1 VLKIKQESIMVS
13 QELNYVFNDAIAF
26 VRKHRYEYITVDH
39 LFYALLSNEHIV
51 ELFMNCG
58 VSMAFLQRS
67 MEKYFV
73 ANPQIVPNTEAYE
86 PVETVALTR
95 VIESMMLHVKSAG
108 KSEANVFDLLIAMM
122 DEQNAFCVSLL
133 MQQGVDKFLII
144 EEVTALSAPQNKE
157 ETQGEAKESA
167 LAKYTLDLIDLAKK
181 NQIDP
186 LIGRSDEVARVM
198 QVLCR
203 RKKNNPLLVGEP
215 GVGKTAIV
223 EGLAKKISENAVPEI
238 LKQTPVYALDM
249 GSLISGTKYRGDFE
263 KRLKEILSELENQP
277 GAILFIDEIHTIVGA
292 GATGGGS
299 MDLSNLL
306 KPALAS
312 GKIRCIGATTY
323 GEYRNFFDKDKAL
336 SRRFAKIDVLEPS
349 IEDSFL
355 ILKGLKGQYEKH
367 HGVKYPTEV
376 IKASVELAKKYV
388 HDKFLPDSAIDLID
402 EVGASF
408 HLGKKRKKVV
418 ELSDIEAVLAK
429 VANIP
434 NLHVNQ
440 DEGAVMQ
447 HLEAH
452 LKAKIFG
459 QDAAIEALAKAIKRS
474 RAGLGNPTSPI
485 GAFLFAGPT
494 GVGKTEVAK
503 QLAYELGVHF
513 ERYDMS
519 EYMEKHTVSR
529 LIGAP
534 PGYVGYDEGGQLSE
548 AIKKHP
554 YSVLLLDEIEKA
566 HPDMLNILLQIFDS
580 ATLTDNNGTKID
592 FRNVIII
599 MTSNLGTKEAPTMG
613 FTKNESSRTDAAI
626 KEFFSPEFR
635 NRLDEV
641 IHFAPL
647 GESVMIKVVE
657 KMLNELSD
665 QLKDKKVAI
674 KATPAAKKYL
684 AEIGYSKEMG
694 ARVMR
699 RVIQEQIK
707 TPLSEE
713 VLFGRLKNGGE
724 CLIDYKAKK
733 LVFRYDGVS

>member
-1 VLKIKQESIMVS
+1 MVS

-39 LFYALLSNEHIV
+39 LFFALLNNEHV
-51 ELFMNCG
+51 TELLINCG
-58 VSMAFLQRS
+58 LSITFLQRS

-73 ANPQIVPNTEAYE
+73 ANPQVVPSDENYE
-86 PVETVALTR
+86 PLETVALSR
-95 VIESMMLHVKSAG
+95 VVESMMLHVKSAG
-108 KSEANVFDLLIAMM
+108 KSEASVFDLLIAMM
-122 DEQNAFCVSLL
+122 DESNAFCVSLL
-133 MQQGVDKFLII
+133 LQQGVDKLLIV
-144 EEVTALSAPQNKE
+144 EEVTAMSAPQHKE
-157 ETQGEAKESA
+157 QSLNEQQENA
-167 LAKYTLDLIDLAKK
+167 LAKYTLDLIALAKQK
-181 NQIDP
+181 QIDT
-186 LIGRSDEVARVM
+186 LIGRADEVKRVM

-223 EGLAKKISENAVPEI
+223 EGLAAKISEGAVPEI
-238 LKQTPVYALDM
+238 LKETPVYALDM
-249 GSLISGTKYRGDFE
+249 GSLLSGTKYRGDFE
-263 KRLKEILSELENQP
+263 KRLKEILTELEAKK

-292 GATGGGS
+292 GATSGGS

-323 GEYRNFFDKDKAL
+323 GEFRNFFDKDKAL

-355 ILKGLKGQYEKH
+355 ILKGLKGSYEKH

-376 IKASVELAKKYV
+376 IRASVELAKKYIS
-388 HDKFLPDSAIDLID
+388 DKFLPDSAIDLID

-408 HLGKKRKKVV
+408 HLDKKRKKVV
-418 ELSDIEAVLAK
+418 ELSDIEAVLSRI
-429 VANIP
+429 ANIP
-434 NLHVNQ
+434 SRSVTK
-440 DEGAVMQ
+440 DEGEVMQ

-452 LKAKIFG
+452 LKSKIFG
-459 QDAAIEALAKAIKRS
+459 QDAAIEALVKAIKRS

-485 GAFLFAGPT
+485 GSFLFAGPT

-613 FTKNESSRTDAAI
+613 FTKNETSRTDHAI

-647 GESVMIKVVE
+647 SESVMINVVE
-657 KMLNELSD
+657 KLLNELTE
-665 QLKDKKVAI
+665 QLKDKKVEI
-674 KATPAAKKYL
+674 VATLAAKKQL
-684 AEIGYSKEMG
+684 ASEGYSKEMG

-699 RVIQEQIK
+699 RVIQEKIK
-707 TPLSEE
+707 TPLAEE
-713 VLFGRLKNGGE
+713 VLFGKLKNGGV
-724 CLIDYKAKK
+724 CKIDYKSKK
-733 LVFRYDGVS
+733 LVFEYSGGN

>member
-1 VLKIKQESIMVS
+1 MVS

-39 LFYALLSNEHIV
+39 LFFALLNNEHV
-51 ELFMNCG
+51 TELLINCG
-58 VSMAFLQRS
+58 LSITFLQRS

-73 ANPQIVPNTEAYE
+73 ENPQVVPSDENYE
-86 PVETVALTR
+86 PLETVALSR
-95 VIESMMLHVKSAG
+95 VVESMMLHVKSSG
-108 KSEANVFDLLIAMM
+108 KSEASVFDLLIAMM
-122 DEQNAFCVSLL
+122 DESNAFCVSLL
-133 MQQGVDKFLII
+133 LQQGVDKLLIV
-144 EEVTALSAPQNKE
+144 EEVTAMSAPQHKE
-157 ETQGEAKESA
+157 QSLNEQQENA
-167 LAKYTLDLIDLAKK
+167 LAKYTLDLIALAKQK
-181 NQIDP
+181 QIDP
-186 LIGRSDEVARVM
+186 LIGRADEVKRVM

-223 EGLAKKISENAVPEI
+223 EGLAAKISEGAVPEI
-238 LKQTPVYALDM
+238 LKETPVYALDM
-249 GSLISGTKYRGDFE
+249 GSLLSGTKYRGDFE
-263 KRLKEILSELENQP
+263 KRLKEILTELEAKK

-292 GATGGGS
+292 GATSGGS

-323 GEYRNFFDKDKAL
+323 GEFRNFFDKDKAL

-355 ILKGLKGQYEKH
+355 ILKGLKGSYEKH

-376 IKASVELAKKYV
+376 IRASVELAKKYIS
-388 HDKFLPDSAIDLID
+388 DKFLPDSAIDLID

-408 HLGKKRKKVV
+408 HLDKKRKKVV
-418 ELSDIEAVLAK
+418 ELSDIEAVLSRI
-429 VANIP
+429 ANIP
-434 NLHVNQ
+434 SRSVTK
-440 DEGAVMQ
+440 DEGEVMQ
-447 HLEAH
+447 HLETH
-452 LKAKIFG
+452 LKSKIFG
-459 QDAAIEALAKAIKRS
+459 QDAAIGALVKAIKRS

-485 GAFLFAGPT
+485 GSFLFAGPT

-613 FTKNESSRTDAAI
+613 FTKNETSRTDHAI

-647 GESVMIKVVE
+647 SESVMINVVE
-657 KMLNELSD
+657 KLLNELTE
-665 QLKDKKVAI
+665 QLKDKKVEI
-674 KATPAAKKYL
+674 VATLAAKKQL
-684 AEIGYSKEMG
+684 ASEGYSKEMG

-699 RVIQEQIK
+699 RVIQEKIK
-707 TPLSEE
+707 TPLAEE
-713 VLFGRLKNGGE
+713 VLFGKLKNGGV
-724 CLIDYKAKK
+724 CKIDYKSKK
-733 LVFRYDGVS
+733 LVFEYSGGN

>member
-1 VLKIKQESIMVS
+1 MVN
-13 QELNYVFNDAIAF
+13 QELNFVFNDAITF

-39 LFYALLSNEHIV
+39 LFFALLSNEHV
-51 ELFMNCG
+51 AELLINCG
-58 VSMAFLQRS
+58 LSITFLQRS

-73 ANPQIVPNTEAYE
+73 ANPQVVPTEESYE
-86 PVETVALTR
+86 PLETVALSR
-95 VIESMMLHVKSAG
+95 VIETMMLHVKSAG
-108 KSEANVFDLLIAMM
+108 KSEASVYDLLIALM
-122 DEQNAFCVSLL
+122 DESNAFCVSLL
-133 MQQGVDKFLII
+133 LQQGVDKLLIV
-144 EEVTALSAPQNKE
+144 EEVTTLSAPQNKE
-157 ETQGEAKESA
+157 QDMMDAKESA
-167 LAKYTLDLIDLAKK
+167 LAKYTLDLIALAKQK
-181 NQIDP
+181 QIDP
-186 LIGRSDEVARVM
+186 LIGRADEVKRVM

-223 EGLAKKISENAVPEI
+223 EGLAEKISEGAVPEI
-238 LKQTPVYALDM
+238 LKDTPVYALDM
-249 GSLISGTKYRGDFE
+249 GALLSGTKYRGDFE
-263 KRLKEILSELENQP
+263 KRLKEILTELEAKK

-292 GATGGGS
+292 GATSGGS

-323 GEYRNFFDKDKAL
+323 GEFRNFFDKDKAL

-355 ILKGLKGQYEKH
+355 ILKGLKGSYEKH

-376 IKASVELAKKYV
+376 IRASVELAKKYIS
-388 HDKFLPDSAIDLID
+388 DKFLPDSAIDLID

-408 HLGKKRKKVV
+408 HLAKKRKKVV
-418 ELSDIEAVLAK
+418 EVSDIEAVLARI
-429 VANIP
+429 ANIP
-434 NLHVNQ
+434 MLSVNK
-440 DEGAVMQ
+440 DESAVMQ
-447 HLEAH
+447 HLEEH

-459 QDAAIEALAKAIKRS
+459 QDAAILALTKAIKRS
-474 RAGLGNPTSPI
+474 RAGLGHPTSPI
-485 GAFLFAGPT
+485 GSFLFTGPT

-513 ERYDMS
+513 ERYDMG

-554 YSVLLLDEIEKA
+554 YTVLLLDEIEKA

-613 FTKNESSRTDAAI
+613 FTKSENSRTDHAI
-626 KEFFSPEFR
+626 KDFFSPEFR

-647 GESVMIKVVE
+647 SETVMINVVE
-657 KMLNELSD
+657 KLLGELTE
-665 QLKDKKVAI
+665 QLKDKNVEIVASL
-674 KATPAAKKYL
+674 AAKKYL
-684 AEIGYSKEMG
+684 ASEGYSKEMG

-713 VLFGRLKNGGE
+713 VLFGKLKNGGV
-724 CLIDYKAKK
+724 CKIDYKSKK
-733 LVFRYDGVS
+733 LVFSYSGAN

>member
-1 VLKIKQESIMVS
+1 MVN
-13 QELNYVFNDAIAF
+13 QELNFVFNDAITF

-39 LFYALLSNEHIV
+39 LFFALLNNEHVAGI
-51 ELFMNCG
+51 LMNCG
-58 VSMAFLQRS
+58 LSVTFLQRS

-73 ANPQIVPNTEAYE
+73 ANPNIVPADENYE
-86 PVETVALTR
+86 PLETVALTR

-108 KSEANVFDLLIAMM
+108 KAEASVYDLLIALM
-122 DEQNAFCVSLL
+122 DESNAFCVSLL
-133 MQQGVDKFLII
+133 MQQGIDKLAII
-144 EEVTALSAPQNKE
+144 EEVTAHVQPHEKE
-157 ETQGEAKESA
+157 DNDAQTKESA
-167 LAKYTLDLIDLAKK
+167 LKKYTLDLIALAHQK
-181 NQIDP
+181 QIDP
-186 LIGRSDEVARVM
+186 LIGRAEEVKRVM

-223 EGLAKKISENAVPEI
+223 EGLAQKISEDAVPEI
-238 LKQTPVYALDM
+238 LKKTPVYALDM
-249 GSLISGTKYRGDFE
+249 GALLSGTKYRGDFE
-263 KRLKEILSELENQP
+263 KRLKEILNELEAQE

-292 GATGGGS
+292 GATSGGS

-323 GEYRNFFDKDKAL
+323 GEFRNFFDKDKAL

-349 IEDSFL
+349 VEDAFL
-355 ILKGLKGQYEKH
+355 ILKGLKGSYEKH
-367 HGVKYPTEV
+367 HGVKYSTEV
-376 IKASVELAKKYV
+376 IKSSVELAKKYIS
-388 HDKFLPDSAIDLID
+388 DKFLPDSAIDLID

-408 HLGKKRKKVV
+408 HLEKKRKKVV
-418 ELSDIEAVLAK
+418 ELSDIEAVLSK
-429 VANIP
+429 IANIP
-434 NLHVNQ
+434 SRSVSR
-440 DEGAVMQ
+440 DEGEVMQ
-447 HLEAH
+447 HLEER
-452 LKAKIFG
+452 LKSKIFG
-459 QDAAIEALAKAIKRS
+459 QDAAIVALTKAIKRS
-474 RAGLGNPTSPI
+474 RAGLSNPTSPI

-554 YSVLLLDEIEKA
+554 YTVLLLDEIEKA

-613 FTKNESSRTDAAI
+613 FTKSETSKTDRAI
-626 KEFFSPEFR
+626 KDFFSPEFR
-635 NRLDEV
+635 NRLDEI

-647 GESVMIKVVE
+647 SEEVMIHVVE
-657 KMLNELSD
+657 KMIRELEE
-665 QLKDKKVAI
+665 QLKEKEIRIVA
-674 KATPAAKKYL
+674 TLNAKKYL
-684 AEIGYSKEMG
+684 ATQGYSKEMG

-699 RVIQEQIK
+699 RVIAEQIK

-713 VLFGRLKNGGE
+713 VLFGALKSGGV
-724 CLIDYKAKK
+724 CTIDFKSKK
-733 LVFRYDGVS
+733 LHFSYSGKK

>member
-1 VLKIKQESIMVS
+1 MVS

-39 LFYALLSNEHIV
+39 LFFALLNNEHV
-51 ELFMNCG
+51 TELLINCG
-58 VSMAFLQRS
+58 LSITFLQRS

-73 ANPQIVPNTEAYE
+73 ANPQVVPSDENYE
-86 PVETVALTR
+86 PLETVALSR
-95 VIESMMLHVKSAG
+95 VVESMMLHVKSAG
-108 KSEANVFDLLIAMM
+108 KSEASVFDLLIAMM
-122 DEQNAFCVSLL
+122 DESNAFCVSLL
-133 MQQGVDKFLII
+133 FQQGVDKLLIV
-144 EEVTALSAPQNKE
+144 EEVTAMSAPQHKE
-157 ETQGEAKESA
+157 QSLNEQQENA
-167 LAKYTLDLIDLAKK
+167 LAKYTLDLIALAKQK
-181 NQIDP
+181 QIDP
-186 LIGRSDEVARVM
+186 LIGRADEVKRVM

-223 EGLAKKISENAVPEI
+223 EGLAAKISEGAVPEI
-238 LKQTPVYALDM
+238 LKETPVYALDM
-249 GSLISGTKYRGDFE
+249 GSLLSGTKYRGDFE
-263 KRLKEILSELENQP
+263 KRLKEILTELEAKK

-292 GATGGGS
+292 GATSGGS

-323 GEYRNFFDKDKAL
+323 GEFRNFFDKDKAL

-355 ILKGLKGQYEKH
+355 ILKGLKGSYEKH

-376 IKASVELAKKYV
+376 IRASVELAKKYIS
-388 HDKFLPDSAIDLID
+388 DKFLPDSAIDLID

-408 HLGKKRKKVV
+408 HLDKKRKKVV
-418 ELSDIEAVLAK
+418 ELSDIEAVLSRI
-429 VANIP
+429 ANIP
-434 NLHVNQ
+434 SRSVTK
-440 DEGAVMQ
+440 DEGEVMQ
-447 HLEAH
+447 HLETH
-452 LKAKIFG
+452 LKSKIFG
-459 QDAAIEALAKAIKRS
+459 QDAAIGALVKAIKRS

-485 GAFLFAGPT
+485 GSFLFAGPT

-613 FTKNESSRTDAAI
+613 FTKNETSRTDHAI

-647 GESVMIKVVE
+647 SESVMINVVE
-657 KMLNELSD
+657 KLLNELTE
-665 QLKDKKVAI
+665 QLKDKKVEI
-674 KATPAAKKYL
+674 VATLAAKKQL
-684 AEIGYSKEMG
+684 ASEGYSKEMG

-699 RVIQEQIK
+699 RVIQEKIK
-707 TPLSEE
+707 TPLAEE
-713 VLFGRLKNGGE
+713 VLFGKLKNGGV
-724 CLIDYKAKK
+724 CKIDYKSKK
-733 LVFRYDGVS
+733 LVFEYSGGN

>member
-1 VLKIKQESIMVS
+1 MVS
-13 QELNYVFNDAIAF
+13 QELNFVFNDAIAF

-39 LFYALLSNEHIV
+39 LFFALLGNEHVV
-51 ELFMNCG
+51 EILMNCG
-58 VSMAFLQRS
+58 LSITSLQRS

-73 ANPQIVPNTEAYE
+73 ANPNVVPVDETYE
-86 PVETVALTR
+86 PLETVALTR

-108 KSEANVFDLLIAMM
+108 KAEASVYDLLIAMM
-122 DEQNAFCVSLL
+122 DESNAFCVSLL
-133 MQQGVDKFLII
+133 MQQGVDKLTII
-144 EEVTALSAPQNKE
+144 EEVTAHVQPHEKE
-157 ETQGEAKESA
+157 ESDADAKESA
-167 LAKYTLDLIDLAKK
+167 LKKYTLDLIALAKQK
-181 NQIDP
+181 QIDP
-186 LIGRSDEVARVM
+186 LIGRAEEVRRVM

-223 EGLAKKISENAVPEI
+223 EGLAQKISEDAVPDI
-238 LKQTPVYALDM
+238 LKNVPVYALDM
-249 GSLISGTKYRGDFE
+249 GALLSGTKYRGDFE
-263 KRLKEILSELENQP
+263 KRLKEILSELEAQE

-292 GATGGGS
+292 GATSGGS

-323 GEYRNFFDKDKAL
+323 GEFRNFFDKDKAL

-349 IEDSFL
+349 LEDAFL
-355 ILKGLKGQYEKH
+355 ILKGLKGSYEKH
-367 HGVKYPTEV
+367 HGVKYSNEV
-376 IKASVELAKKYV
+376 IRSSVELAKKYIS
-388 HDKFLPDSAIDLID
+388 DKFLPDSAIDLID

-408 HLGKKRKKVV
+408 HLAKKRKKVV
-418 ELSDIEAVLAK
+418 ELSDIEAVLSK
-429 VANIP
+429 IANIP
-434 NLHVNQ
+434 SRSVTQ
-440 DEGAVMQ
+440 DEGEVMM
-447 HLEAH
+447 HLEVR
-452 LKAKIFG
+452 LKEKIFG
-459 QDAAIEALAKAIKRS
+459 QDAAIEALSKAIKRS

-554 YSVLLLDEIEKA
+554 YTVLLLDEIEKA

-592 FRNVIII
+592 FRNVIVI

-613 FTKNESSRTDAAI
+613 FTKNESSRTDRAI
-626 KEFFSPEFR
+626 KDFFSPEFR
-635 NRLDEV
+635 NRLDDI
-641 IHFAPL
+641 IHFASL
-647 GESVMIKVVE
+647 SEEVMIHVVE
-657 KMLNELSD
+657 KLLRELEE
-665 QLKDKKVAI
+665 QLHDKHIRIVA
-674 KATPAAKKYL
+674 TLAAKKHL

-699 RVIQEQIK
+699 RVVGEQIK

-713 VLFGRLKNGGE
+713 ILFGKLKRGGV
-724 CLIDYKAKK
+724 CTIDFKAKK
-733 LVFRYDGVS
+733 LHFTYRGND

>member
-1 VLKIKQESIMVS
+1 MVS
-13 QELNYVFNDAIAF
+13 QELNFVFNDAIAF

-39 LFYALLSNEHIV
+39 LFFAMLSNEHIV
-51 ELFMNCG
+51 ELLIRCG
-58 VSMAFLQRS
+58 LSITFLQRS
-67 MEKYFV
+67 MEKYFI
-73 ANPQIVPNTEAYE
+73 ANPQVVPSEESYE

-108 KSEANVFDLLIAMM
+108 KTEANVYDLLISIM
-122 DEQNAFCVSLL
+122 DENNAFCVSLL
-133 MQQGVDKFLII
+133 LQHGVDKLLII
-144 EEVTALSAPQNKE
+144 EEVTALTSPQHKE
-157 ETQGEAKESA
+157 DSNGDEKESA
-167 LAKYTLDLIDLAKK
+167 LGKYTLDLIALSKQ

-186 LIGRSDEVARVM
+186 LIGRIDEVGRVM

-223 EGLAKKISENAVPEI
+223 EGLAKKISEGSVPAI
-238 LKQTPVYALDM
+238 LKNTAVYALDM
-249 GSLISGTKYRGDFE
+249 GALLSGTKYRGDFE
-263 KRLKEILSELENQP
+263 KRLKEILNELENRK
-277 GAILFIDEIHTIVGA
+277 GSILFIDEIHTIVGA

-323 GEYRNFFDKDKAL
+323 GEFRNFFDKDKAL

-355 ILKGLKGQYEKH
+355 ILKGLKGSYEKH

-376 IKASVELAKKYV
+376 IRASVELAKKYI

-408 HLGKKRKKVV
+408 HLAKKRKKIV
-418 ELSDIEAVLAK
+418 EMSDLEGVLSKI
-429 VANIP
+429 ANIP
-434 NLHVNQ
+434 SRSVTK
-440 DEGAVMQ
+440 DEGEVMQ
-447 HLEAH
+447 HLEVN

-459 QDAAIEALAKAIKRS
+459 QDKAIETLAKAIKRS

-503 QLAYELGVHF
+503 QLAFELGVHF

-554 YSVLLLDEIEKA
+554 YTVLLLDEIEKA

-599 MTSNLGTKEAPTMG
+599 MTSNLGTKEAPTLG
-613 FTKNESSRTDAAI
+613 FTKSESSQTDHAI
-626 KEFFSPEFR
+626 KDFFSPEFR
-635 NRLDEV
+635 NRLDDV

-647 GESVMIKVVE
+647 SEEIMIHIVE
-657 KMLNELSD
+657 KMLNELTE
-665 QLKDKKVAI
+665 QLKSKHVEIVA
-674 KATPAAKKYL
+674 TLAAKKYL
-684 AEIGYSKEMG
+684 ANEGYSKEMG

-699 RVIQEQIK
+699 RVIQEMIK

-713 VLFGRLKNGGE
+713 VLFGKLKEGGV
-724 CLIDYKAKK
+724 CKIDYKSKK
-733 LVFRYDGVS
+733 LVFEYSGGK

>member
-1 VLKIKQESIMVS
+1 MVS

-39 LFYALLSNEHIV
+39 LFFALLNNEHV
-51 ELFMNCG
+51 TELLINCG
-58 VSMAFLQRS
+58 LSITFLQRS

-73 ANPQIVPNTEAYE
+73 ANPQVVPSNENYE
-86 PVETVALTR
+86 PLETVALSR
-95 VIESMMLHVKSAG
+95 VVESMMLHVKSAG
-108 KSEANVFDLLIAMM
+108 KSEASVFDLLIAMM
-122 DEQNAFCVSLL
+122 DESNAFCVSLL
-133 MQQGVDKFLII
+133 LQQGVDKLLIV
-144 EEVTALSAPQNKE
+144 EEVTAMSAPQHKE
-157 ETQGEAKESA
+157 QSLNEQQENA
-167 LAKYTLDLIDLAKK
+167 LAKYTLDLIALAKQK
-181 NQIDP
+181 QIDP
-186 LIGRSDEVARVM
+186 LIGRADEVKRVM

-223 EGLAKKISENAVPEI
+223 EGLAAKISEGAVPEI
-238 LKQTPVYALDM
+238 LKETPVYALDM
-249 GSLISGTKYRGDFE
+249 GSLLSGTKYRGDFE
-263 KRLKEILSELENQP
+263 KRLKEILTELEAKK

-292 GATGGGS
+292 GATSGGS

-323 GEYRNFFDKDKAL
+323 GEFRNFFDKDKAL

-355 ILKGLKGQYEKH
+355 ILKGLKGSYEKH

-376 IKASVELAKKYV
+376 IRASVELAKKYIS
-388 HDKFLPDSAIDLID
+388 DKFLPDSAIDLID

-408 HLGKKRKKVV
+408 HLDKKRKKVV
-418 ELSDIEAVLAK
+418 ELSDIEAVLSRI
-429 VANIP
+429 ANIP
-434 NLHVNQ
+434 SRSVTK
-440 DEGAVMQ
+440 DEGEVMQ

-452 LKAKIFG
+452 LKSKIFG
-459 QDAAIEALAKAIKRS
+459 QDAAIEALVKAIKRS
-474 RAGLGNPTSPI
+474 RAGLGHPTSPI
-485 GAFLFAGPT
+485 GSFLFAGPT

-613 FTKNESSRTDAAI
+613 FTKNETSRTDHAI

-647 GESVMIKVVE
+647 SESVMINVVE
-657 KMLNELSD
+657 KLLNELTE
-665 QLKDKKVAI
+665 QLKDKKVEI
-674 KATPAAKKYL
+674 VATLAAKKQL
-684 AEIGYSKEMG
+684 ASEGYSKEMG

-699 RVIQEQIK
+699 RVIQEKIK
-707 TPLSEE
+707 TPLAEE
-713 VLFGRLKNGGE
+713 VLFGKLKNGGV
-724 CLIDYKAKK
+724 CKIDYKSKK
-733 LVFRYDGVS
+733 LVFEYSGGN

>member
-1 VLKIKQESIMVS
+1 MVS

-39 LFYALLSNEHIV
+39 LFFALLNNEHVV
-51 ELFMNCG
+51 ELLINCG
-58 VSMAFLQRS
+58 LSITLLQRS

-73 ANPQIVPNTEAYE
+73 ANPQIVPSEENYE
-86 PVETVALTR
+86 PLETVALSR
-95 VIESMMLHVKSAG
+95 VVESMMLHVKSAG
-108 KSEANVFDLLIAMM
+108 KSEASVFDLLIAMM
-122 DEQNAFCVSLL
+122 DESNAFCVSLL
-133 MQQGVDKFLII
+133 LQQGVDKLLIV
-144 EEVTALSAPQNKE
+144 EEVTAMSAPQNKE
-157 ETQGEAKESA
+157 QSLAEQKESA
-167 LAKYTLDLIDLAKK
+167 LAKYTLDLIALSKQK
-181 NQIDP
+181 QIDP
-186 LIGRSDEVARVM
+186 LIGRADEVKRVM

-223 EGLAKKISENAVPEI
+223 EGLAEKISEGAVPEI
-238 LKQTPVYALDM
+238 LKETPVYALDM
-249 GSLISGTKYRGDFE
+249 GSLLSGTKYRGDFE
-263 KRLKEILSELENQP
+263 KRLKDILTELEAKK

-292 GATGGGS
+292 GATSGGS

-323 GEYRNFFDKDKAL
+323 GEFRNFFDKDKAL

-355 ILKGLKGQYEKH
+355 ILKGLKGSYEKH
-367 HGVKYPTEV
+367 HGVKYSTEV
-376 IKASVELAKKYV
+376 IRASVELAKKYIS
-388 HDKFLPDSAIDLID
+388 DKFLPDSAIDLID

-408 HLGKKRKKVV
+408 HLEKKRKKVV
-418 ELSDIEAVLAK
+418 ELSDIEAVLSRI
-429 VANIP
+429 ANIP
-434 NLHVNQ
+434 SRSVTK
-440 DEGAVMQ
+440 DEGEVMQ

-452 LKAKIFG
+452 LKSKIFG
-459 QDAAIEALAKAIKRS
+459 QDAAIEALVKAIKRS

-485 GAFLFAGPT
+485 GSFLFAGPT

-554 YSVLLLDEIEKA
+554 YTVLLLDEIEKA

-613 FTKNESSRTDAAI
+613 FTKNENSRTDHAI

-635 NRLDEV
+635 NRLDEI
-641 IHFAPL
+641 IHFTSL
-647 GESVMIKVVE
+647 SESVMINVVE
-657 KMLNELSD
+657 KLLNELTE
-665 QLKDKKVAI
+665 QLKDKKVEI
-674 KATPAAKKYL
+674 VATPAAKKYL
-684 AEIGYSKEMG
+684 ASEGYSKEMG

-699 RVIQEQIK
+699 RVIQEKIK

-713 VLFGRLKNGGE
+713 VLFGKLKNGGV
-724 CLIDYKAKK
+724 CKIDYKSQK
-733 LVFRYDGVS
+733 LVFSYSGGN

>member
-1 VLKIKQESIMVS
+1 MVN
-13 QELNYVFNDAIAF
+13 QELNFVFNDAIAF

-39 LFYALLSNEHIV
+39 LFFALLSNEHV
-51 ELFMNCG
+51 AELLINCG
-58 VSMAFLQRS
+58 LSITLLQRS

-73 ANPQIVPNTEAYE
+73 ANPQVVPTEESYE
-86 PVETVALTR
+86 PLETVALSR
-95 VIESMMLHVKSAG
+95 VIETMMLHVKSAG
-108 KSEANVFDLLIAMM
+108 KSEASVYDLLIALM
-122 DEQNAFCVSLL
+122 DEGNAFCVSLL
-133 MQQGVDKFLII
+133 LQQGVDKLLIV

-157 ETQGEAKESA
+157 LSLGEQKESA
-167 LAKYTLDLIDLAKK
+167 LAKYTLDLIALAKQK
-181 NQIDP
+181 QIDP
-186 LIGRSDEVARVM
+186 LIGRADEVKRVM

-223 EGLAKKISENAVPEI
+223 EGLAEKISEGAVPEI
-238 LKQTPVYALDM
+238 LKETPVYALDM
-249 GSLISGTKYRGDFE
+249 GALLSGTKYRGDFE
-263 KRLKEILSELENQP
+263 KRLKEILNELEAKK

-292 GATGGGS
+292 GATSGGS

-323 GEYRNFFDKDKAL
+323 GEFRNFFDKDKAL

-349 IEDSFL
+349 LEDAFL
-355 ILKGLKGQYEKH
+355 ILKGLKGSYEQH

-376 IKASVELAKKYV
+376 IRASVELAKKYIS
-388 HDKFLPDSAIDLID
+388 DKFLPDSAIDLID

-408 HLGKKRKKVV
+408 HLAKKRKKVV

-429 VANIP
+429 IANIP
-434 NLHVNQ
+434 TRSVNK

-447 HLEAH
+447 YLETH

-459 QDAAIEALAKAIKRS
+459 QDAAIESLTKAIKRS
-474 RAGLGNPTSPI
+474 RAGLGHPTSPI
-485 GAFLFAGPT
+485 GSFLFAGPT

-554 YSVLLLDEIEKA
+554 YTVLLLDEIEKA

-613 FTKNESSRTDAAI
+613 FTKSESSRTDHAI

-647 GESVMIKVVE
+647 SETVMINVVE
-657 KMLNELSD
+657 KLLGELTE
-665 QLKDKKVAI
+665 QLKDKNVVI
-674 KATPAAKKYL
+674 EATMAAKKYL
-684 AEIGYSKEMG
+684 ATEGYSKEMG

-713 VLFGRLKNGGE
+713 VLFGKLKNGGV
-724 CLIDYKAKK
+724 CKIDYKSKK
-733 LVFRYDGVS
+733 LVFSYSGGN

>member
-1 VLKIKQESIMVS
+1 MVN
-13 QELNYVFNDAIAF
+13 QELNFVFNDAIAF

-39 LFYALLSNEHIV
+39 LFFALLSNEHV
-51 ELFMNCG
+51 AELLINCG
-58 VSMAFLQRS
+58 LSITLLQRS

-73 ANPQIVPNTEAYE
+73 ANPQVVPTEESYE
-86 PVETVALTR
+86 PLETVALSR
-95 VIESMMLHVKSAG
+95 VIETMMLHVKSAG
-108 KSEANVFDLLIAMM
+108 KSEASVYDLLIALM
-122 DEQNAFCVSLL
+122 DEGNAFCVSLL
-133 MQQGVDKFLII
+133 LQQGVDKLLIV

-157 ETQGEAKESA
+157 LSLGEQKESA
-167 LAKYTLDLIDLAKK
+167 LAKYTLDLIALAKQK
-181 NQIDP
+181 QIDP
-186 LIGRSDEVARVM
+186 LIGRADEVKRVM

-223 EGLAKKISENAVPEI
+223 EGLAEKISEGAVPEI
-238 LKQTPVYALDM
+238 LKETPVYALDM
-249 GSLISGTKYRGDFE
+249 GALLSGTKYRGDFE
-263 KRLKEILSELENQP
+263 KRLKEILNELEAKK

-292 GATGGGS
+292 GATSGGS

-323 GEYRNFFDKDKAL
+323 GEFRNFFDKDKAL

-349 IEDSFL
+349 LEDAFL
-355 ILKGLKGQYEKH
+355 ILKGLKGSYEQH

-376 IKASVELAKKYV
+376 IRASVELAKKYIS
-388 HDKFLPDSAIDLID
+388 DKFLPDSAIDLID

-408 HLGKKRKKVV
+408 HLAKKRKKVV

-429 VANIP
+429 IANIP
-434 NLHVNQ
+434 TRSVNK

-447 HLEAH
+447 HLETH

-459 QDAAIEALAKAIKRS
+459 QDAAIESLTKAIKRS
-474 RAGLGNPTSPI
+474 RAGLGHPTSPI
-485 GAFLFAGPT
+485 GSFLFAGPT

-554 YSVLLLDEIEKA
+554 YTVLLLDEIEKA

-613 FTKNESSRTDAAI
+613 FTKSESSRTDHAI

-647 GESVMIKVVE
+647 SETVMINVVE
-657 KMLNELSD
+657 KLLGELTE
-665 QLKDKKVAI
+665 QLKDKNVVI
-674 KATPAAKKYL
+674 EATMAAKKYL
-684 AEIGYSKEMG
+684 ATEGYSKEMG

-713 VLFGRLKNGGE
+713 VLFGKLKNGGV
-724 CLIDYKAKK
+724 CKIDYKSKK
-733 LVFRYDGVS
+733 LVFSYSGGN

>member
-1 VLKIKQESIMVS
+1 MVS

-39 LFYALLSNEHIV
+39 LFFALLNNEHV
-51 ELFMNCG
+51 TELLINCG
-58 VSMAFLQRS
+58 LSITFLQRS

-73 ANPQIVPNTEAYE
+73 ANPQVVPSDENYE
-86 PVETVALTR
+86 PLETVALSR
-95 VIESMMLHVKSAG
+95 VVESMMLHVKSAG
-108 KSEANVFDLLIAMM
+108 KSEASVFDLLIAMM
-122 DEQNAFCVSLL
+122 DESNAFCVSLL
-133 MQQGVDKFLII
+133 LQQGVDKLLIV
-144 EEVTALSAPQNKE
+144 EEVTAMSAPQHKE
-157 ETQGEAKESA
+157 QSLNEQQENA
-167 LAKYTLDLIDLAKK
+167 LAKYTLDLIALAKQK
-181 NQIDP
+181 QIDP
-186 LIGRSDEVARVM
+186 LIGRADEVKRVM

-223 EGLAKKISENAVPEI
+223 EGLAAKISEGAVPEI
-238 LKQTPVYALDM
+238 LKETPVYALDM
-249 GSLISGTKYRGDFE
+249 GSLLSGTKYRGDFE
-263 KRLKEILSELENQP
+263 KRLKEILTELEAKK

-292 GATGGGS
+292 GATSGGS

-323 GEYRNFFDKDKAL
+323 GEFRNFFDKDKAL

-355 ILKGLKGQYEKH
+355 ILKGLKGSYEKH

-376 IKASVELAKKYV
+376 IRASVELAKKYIS
-388 HDKFLPDSAIDLID
+388 DKFLPDSAIDLID

-408 HLGKKRKKVV
+408 HLDKKRKKVV
-418 ELSDIEAVLAK
+418 ELSDIEAVLSRI
-429 VANIP
+429 ANIP
-434 NLHVNQ
+434 SRSVTK
-440 DEGAVMQ
+440 DEGEVMQ

-452 LKAKIFG
+452 LKSKIFG
-459 QDAAIEALAKAIKRS
+459 QDAAIEALVKAIKRS
-474 RAGLGNPTSPI
+474 RAGLGHPTSPI
-485 GAFLFAGPT
+485 GSFLFAGPT

-613 FTKNESSRTDAAI
+613 FTKSETSRTDHAI

-647 GESVMIKVVE
+647 SESVMINVVE
-657 KMLNELSD
+657 KLLNELTE
-665 QLKDKKVAI
+665 QLKDKKVEI
-674 KATPAAKKYL
+674 VATLAAKKQL
-684 AEIGYSKEMG
+684 ASEGYSKEMG

-699 RVIQEQIK
+699 RVIQEKIK
-707 TPLSEE
+707 TPLAEE
-713 VLFGRLKNGGE
+713 VLFGKLKNGGV
-724 CLIDYKAKK
+724 CKIDYKSKK
-733 LVFRYDGVS
+733 LTQIAS

>member
-1 VLKIKQESIMVS
+1 MVS
-13 QELNYVFNDAIAF
+13 QELNFVFNDAIAF
-26 VRKHRYEYITVDH
+26 VRKHRYEYITLDH
-39 LFYALLSNEHIV
+39 LFYAMLSNEHIV
-51 ELFMNCG
+51 ELLMNCG
-58 VSMAFLQRS
+58 LSITFLQRS

-73 ANPQIVPNTEAYE
+73 ANPNVVPLEEAYE
-86 PVETVALTR
+86 PLETVALTR
-95 VIESMMLHVKSAG
+95 VIEAMMLHVKSAG
-108 KSEANVFDLLIAMM
+108 KGEASVYDLLIAMM
-122 DEQNAFCVSLL
+122 DESNAFCVSLL
-133 MQQGVDKFLII
+133 MQQGIDKLTII
-144 EEVTALSAPQNKE
+144 EEVTALVQPHEKE
-157 ETQGEAKESA
+157 DAEALEKESA
-167 LAKYTLDLIDLAKK
+167 LKKYTIDLIALAEQK
-181 NQIDP
+181 QIDP
-186 LIGRSDEVARVM
+186 LIGRTEELKRVM

-203 RKKNNPLLVGEP
+203 RKKNNPLLVGEA

-223 EGLAKKISENAVPEI
+223 EGLALKISEKAVPEI
-238 LKQTPVYALDM
+238 LQNTPVYALDM
-249 GSLISGTKYRGDFE
+249 GALLSGTKYRGDFE
-263 KRLKEILSELENQP
+263 KRLKEILSELDLKK

-292 GATGGGS
+292 GATSGGS

-306 KPALAS
+306 KPALAT

-323 GEYRNFFDKDKAL
+323 GEFRNFFDKDKAL

-349 IEDSFL
+349 MEDAFL
-355 ILKGLKGQYEKH
+355 ILKGLKGSYEKH
-367 HGVKYPTEV
+367 HGVKYSNEV
-376 IKASVELAKKYV
+376 IKASVELAKKYIN
-388 HDKFLPDSAIDLID
+388 DKFLPDSAIDLID

-408 HLGKKRKKVV
+408 HLEKKRKKVV
-418 ELSDIEAVLAK
+418 ELGDIEAVLSKIAHMPSR
-429 VANIP
+429 V
-434 NLHVNQ
+434 VTQ
-440 DEGAVMQ
+440 DEGEVMQ
-447 HLEAH
+447 HLEAR

-459 QDAAIEALAKAIKRS
+459 QDAAIEALTKAIKRN

-485 GAFLFAGPT
+485 GAFLFTGPT

-554 YSVLLLDEIEKA
+554 YTVLLLDEIEKA

-592 FRNVIII
+592 FRHVIII

-613 FTKNESSRTDAAI
+613 FTKSETSRTDRAI

-635 NRLDEV
+635 NRLDDT

-647 GESVMIKVVE
+647 SEEVMIHVVE
-657 KMLNELSD
+657 KMLKELEAQLSD
-665 QLKDKKVAI
+665 KHI
-674 KATPAAKKYL
+674 RIEATLAAKKYL
-684 AEIGYSKEMG
+684 AEQGYSKEMG

-699 RVIQEQIK
+699 RVIAEQIK

-713 VLFGRLKNGGE
+713 ILFGKLKNGGV
-724 CLIDYKAKK
+724 CAIDMKSKA
-733 LVFRYDGVS
+733 LHVTYRGND

>member
-1 VLKIKQESIMVS
+1 MVN
-13 QELNYVFNDAIAF
+13 QELNFVFNDAITF

-39 LFYALLSNEHIV
+39 LFFALLNNEHV
-51 ELFMNCG
+51 ADVLMNCG
-58 VSMAFLQRS
+58 LSITFLQRS

-73 ANPQIVPNTEAYE
+73 ANPNIVPVDENYE
-86 PVETVALTR
+86 PLETVALTR

-108 KSEANVFDLLIAMM
+108 KAEASVYDLLIALM
-122 DEQNAFCVSLL
+122 DESNAFCVSLL
-133 MQQGVDKFLII
+133 MQQGIDKLAII
-144 EEVTALSAPQNKE
+144 EEVTAHVQPHEKE
-157 ETQGEAKESA
+157 DNDAQTKESA
-167 LAKYTLDLIDLAKK
+167 LKKYTLDLIALAHQK
-181 NQIDP
+181 QIDP
-186 LIGRSDEVARVM
+186 LIGRAEEVKRVM

-223 EGLAKKISENAVPEI
+223 EGLAQKISEDAVPEI
-238 LKQTPVYALDM
+238 LKKTPVYALDM
-249 GSLISGTKYRGDFE
+249 GALLSGTKYRGDFE
-263 KRLKEILSELENQP
+263 KRLKEILNELEAQS

-292 GATGGGS
+292 GATSGGS

-323 GEYRNFFDKDKAL
+323 GEFRNFFDKDKAL

-349 IEDSFL
+349 VEDAFL
-355 ILKGLKGQYEKH
+355 ILKGLKGSYEKH

-376 IKASVELAKKYV
+376 IKSSVELAKKYIS
-388 HDKFLPDSAIDLID
+388 DKFLPDSAIDLID

-408 HLGKKRKKVV
+408 HLEKKRKKVV
-418 ELSDIEAVLAK
+418 EISDIEAVLSK
-429 VANIP
+429 IANIP
-434 NLHVNQ
+434 SRSVTR
-440 DEGAVMQ
+440 DEGEVMQ
-447 HLEAH
+447 HLEER
-452 LKAKIFG
+452 LKSKIFG
-459 QDAAIEALAKAIKRS
+459 QDAAIFALTKAIKRS

-554 YSVLLLDEIEKA
+554 YTVLLLDEIEKA

-613 FTKNESSRTDAAI
+613 FTKSETSRTDHAI

-647 GESVMIKVVE
+647 SEEVMIHVVD
-657 KMLNELSD
+657 KLILELEE
-665 QLKDKKVAI
+665 QLKDKEIHIV
-674 KATPAAKKYL
+674 TTLAAKKYL
-684 AEIGYSKEMG
+684 ASEGYSKEMG

-699 RVIQEQIK
+699 RVIQEKVK
-707 TPLSEE
+707 TPLAEE
-713 VLFGRLKNGGE
+713 VLFGALKSGGV
-724 CLIDYKAKK
+724 CTIDFKSKK
-733 LVFRYDGVS
+733 LHFSYSGKA

>member
-1 VLKIKQESIMVS
+1 MVS
-13 QELNYVFNDAIAF
+13 QELNFVFNDAIAF

-39 LFYALLSNEHIV
+39 LFFALLSNEHIAGI
-51 ELFMNCG
+51 LMNCG
-58 VSMAFLQRS
+58 LSITFLQRS
-67 MEKYFV
+67 MEKYFI
-73 ANPQIVPNTEAYE
+73 ANPNIVPVDESYE
-86 PVETVALTR
+86 PLETVALTR

-108 KSEANVFDLLIAMM
+108 KAEASVYDLLIAML
-122 DEQNAFCVSLL
+122 DESNAFCVSLL
-133 MQQGVDKFLII
+133 MQQGVDKLTII
-144 EEVTALSAPQNKE
+144 EEVTAQVQPHEKE
-157 ETQGEAKESA
+157 EAEADTKESA
-167 LAKYTLDLIDLAKK
+167 LKKYTLDLIALAEQK
-181 NQIDP
+181 QIDP
-186 LIGRSDEVARVM
+186 LIGRAEEVKRVM

-223 EGLAKKISENAVPEI
+223 EGLAQKISEDAVPDI
-238 LKQTPVYALDM
+238 LKKTPVYALDM
-249 GSLISGTKYRGDFE
+249 GALLSGTKYRGDFE
-263 KRLKEILSELENQP
+263 KRLKEILTELEAQE

-292 GATGGGS
+292 GATSGGS

-323 GEYRNFFDKDKAL
+323 GEFRNFFDKDKAL

-349 IEDSFL
+349 LEDAFL
-355 ILKGLKGQYEKH
+355 ILKGLKGSYEKH

-376 IKASVELAKKYV
+376 IRSSVELAKKYIN
-388 HDKFLPDSAIDLID
+388 DKFLPDSAIDLID

-408 HLGKKRKKVV
+408 HLAKKRKKVV
-418 ELSDIEAVLAK
+418 ELSDIEAVLSK
-429 VANIP
+429 IANIP
-434 NLHVNQ
+434 SRSVTQ
-440 DEGAVMQ
+440 DEGEVMM
-447 HLEAH
+447 HLETR
-452 LKAKIFG
+452 LKEKIFG
-459 QDAAIEALAKAIKRS
+459 QDAAIEALSKAIKRS

-554 YSVLLLDEIEKA
+554 YTVLLLDEIEKA

-592 FRNVIII
+592 FRNVIVI

-613 FTKNESSRTDAAI
+613 FTKNESSKTDRAI

-635 NRLDEV
+635 NRLDDI
-641 IHFAPL
+641 IHFQAL
-647 GESVMIKVVE
+647 SEEVMIHVVE
-657 KMLNELSD
+657 KLLHELEE
-665 QLKDKKVAI
+665 QLYDKHIRIVA
-674 KATPAAKKYL
+674 TLAAKKHL

-699 RVIQEQIK
+699 RVVGEQIK

-713 VLFGRLKNGGE
+713 ILFGKLKRGGV
-724 CLIDYKAKK
+724 CTIDFKAKK
-733 LVFRYDGVS
+733 LHFTYRGND

>member
-1 VLKIKQESIMVS
+1 MVS
-13 QELNYVFNDAIAF
+13 QELNFVFNDAIAF

-39 LFYALLSNEHIV
+39 LFFAMLSNEHIV
-51 ELFMNCG
+51 ELLIRCG
-58 VSMAFLQRS
+58 LSITFLQRS
-67 MEKYFV
+67 MEKYFI
-73 ANPQIVPNTEAYE
+73 ANPQVVPSEESYE

-108 KSEANVFDLLIAMM
+108 KTEANVYDLLISIM
-122 DEQNAFCVSLL
+122 DENNAFCVSLL
-133 MQQGVDKFLII
+133 LQHGVDKLLII
-144 EEVTALSAPQNKE
+144 EEVTALTSPQHKE
-157 ETQGEAKESA
+157 DSNGDEKESA
-167 LAKYTLDLIDLAKK
+167 LGKYTLDLIALSKQ

-186 LIGRSDEVARVM
+186 LIGRIDEVGRVM

-223 EGLAKKISENAVPEI
+223 EGLAKKISEGSVPDI
-238 LKQTPVYALDM
+238 LKNTAVYALDM
-249 GSLISGTKYRGDFE
+249 GALLSGTKYRGDFE
-263 KRLKEILSELENQP
+263 KRLKEILNELENLK
-277 GAILFIDEIHTIVGA
+277 GSILFIDEIHTIVGA

-323 GEYRNFFDKDKAL
+323 GEFRNFFDKDKAL

-355 ILKGLKGQYEKH
+355 ILKGLKGSYEKH

-376 IKASVELAKKYV
+376 IRASVELAKKYI

-408 HLGKKRKKVV
+408 HLAKKRKKVV
-418 ELSDIEAVLAK
+418 ELSDLEGVLSK
-429 VANIP
+429 IANIP
-434 NLHVNQ
+434 SRSVTK
-440 DEGAVMQ
+440 DEGEVMQ
-447 HLEAH
+447 HLEAN

-459 QDAAIEALAKAIKRS
+459 QDKAIETLAKAIKRS

-503 QLAYELGVHF
+503 QLAFELGVHF

-554 YSVLLLDEIEKA
+554 YTVLLLDEIEKA

-599 MTSNLGTKEAPTMG
+599 MTSNLGTKEAPTLG
-613 FTKNESSRTDAAI
+613 FTKSESSRTDHAI
-626 KEFFSPEFR
+626 KDFFSPEFR
-635 NRLDEV
+635 NRLDDV

-647 GESVMIKVVE
+647 SEEIMIHIVE
-657 KMLNELSD
+657 KMLHELTE
-665 QLKDKKVAI
+665 QLKSKHVEIVA
-674 KATPAAKKYL
+674 TLAAKKYL
-684 AEIGYSKEMG
+684 ANEGYSKEMG

-699 RVIQEQIK
+699 RVIQEMIK

-713 VLFGRLKNGGE
+713 VLFGKLKEGGV
-724 CLIDYKAKK
+724 CKIDYKSKK
-733 LVFRYDGVS
+733 LVFEYSGGK

>member
-1 VLKIKQESIMVS
+1 MVN
-13 QELNYVFNDAIAF
+13 QELNFVFNDAIAF

-39 LFYALLSNEHIV
+39 LFFALLSNEHV
-51 ELFMNCG
+51 AELLINCG
-58 VSMAFLQRS
+58 LSITFLQRS

-73 ANPQIVPNTEAYE
+73 ANPQVVPTEESYE
-86 PVETVALTR
+86 PLETVALSR
-95 VIESMMLHVKSAG
+95 VIETMMLHVKSAG
-108 KSEANVFDLLIAMM
+108 KSEASVYDLLIALM
-122 DEQNAFCVSLL
+122 DESNAFCVSLL
-133 MQQGVDKFLII
+133 LQQGVDKLLIV
-144 EEVTALSAPQNKE
+144 EEVTTLSAPQNKE
-157 ETQGEAKESA
+157 QDMMDAKESA
-167 LAKYTLDLIDLAKK
+167 LAKYTLDLIALAKQK
-181 NQIDP
+181 QIDP
-186 LIGRSDEVARVM
+186 LIGRADEVKRVM

-223 EGLAKKISENAVPEI
+223 EGLAEKISEGAVPEI
-238 LKQTPVYALDM
+238 LKDTPVYALDM
-249 GSLISGTKYRGDFE
+249 GALLSGTKYRGDFE
-263 KRLKEILSELENQP
+263 KRLKEILTELEAKK

-292 GATGGGS
+292 GATSGGS

-323 GEYRNFFDKDKAL
+323 GEFRNFFDKDKAL

-355 ILKGLKGQYEKH
+355 ILKGLKGSYEKH

-376 IKASVELAKKYV
+376 IRASVELAKKYIS
-388 HDKFLPDSAIDLID
+388 DKFLPDSAIDLID

-408 HLGKKRKKVV
+408 HLAKKRKKVV
-418 ELSDIEAVLAK
+418 EVSDIEAVLARI
-429 VANIP
+429 ANIP
-434 NLHVNQ
+434 MLSVNK
-440 DEGAVMQ
+440 DESAVMQ
-447 HLEAH
+447 HLEEH

-459 QDAAIEALAKAIKRS
+459 QDAAILALTKAIKRS
-474 RAGLGNPTSPI
+474 RAGLGHPTSPI
-485 GAFLFAGPT
+485 GSFLFTGPT

-554 YSVLLLDEIEKA
+554 YTVLLLDEIEKA

-613 FTKNESSRTDAAI
+613 FTKSENSRTDHAI
-626 KEFFSPEFR
+626 KDFFSPEFR

-647 GESVMIKVVE
+647 SETVMINVVE
-657 KMLNELSD
+657 KLLGELTE
-665 QLKDKKVAI
+665 QLKDKNVEIVASL
-674 KATPAAKKYL
+674 AAKKYL
-684 AEIGYSKEMG
+684 ASEGYSKEMG

-713 VLFGRLKNGGE
+713 VLFGKLKNGGV
-724 CLIDYKAKK
+724 CKIDYKSKK
-733 LVFRYDGVS
+733 LVFSYSGAN

>member
-1 VLKIKQESIMVS
+1 MVN
-13 QELNYVFNDAIAF
+13 QELNFVFNDAIAF

-39 LFYALLSNEHIV
+39 LFFALLGNEHV
-51 ELFMNCG
+51 SELLINCG
-58 VSMAFLQRS
+58 LSITFLQRS

-73 ANPQIVPNTEAYE
+73 ANPQVVPNEESYE
-86 PVETVALTR
+86 PLETVALSR
-95 VIESMMLHVKSAG
+95 VIETMMLHVKSAG
-108 KSEANVFDLLIAMM
+108 KSEANVFDLLIALM
-122 DEQNAFCVSLL
+122 DESNAFCVSLL
-133 MQQGVDKFLII
+133 LQQGVDKLLIV
-144 EEVTALSAPQNKE
+144 EEVTAMSAPQNKE
-157 ETQGEAKESA
+157 QNLNDQKESA
-167 LAKYTLDLIDLAKK
+167 LAKYTLDLIALSKQK
-181 NQIDP
+181 QIDP
-186 LIGRSDEVARVM
+186 LIGRADEVKRVM

-223 EGLAKKISENAVPEI
+223 EGLAEKISEGAVPEI
-238 LKQTPVYALDM
+238 LKDTPVYALDM
-249 GSLISGTKYRGDFE
+249 GALLSGTKYRGDFE
-263 KRLKEILSELENQP
+263 KRLKEILTELEAKK

-292 GATGGGS
+292 GATSGGS

-323 GEYRNFFDKDKAL
+323 GEFRNFFDKDKAL

-349 IEDSFL
+349 LEDSFL
-355 ILKGLKGQYEKH
+355 ILKGLKGSYEKH

-376 IKASVELAKKYV
+376 IRASVELAKKYIS
-388 HDKFLPDSAIDLID
+388 DKFLPDSAIDLID

-408 HLGKKRKKVV
+408 HLAKKRKKIV
-418 ELSDIEAVLAK
+418 EVSDIEAVLAK
-429 VANIP
+429 IANIP
-434 NLHVNQ
+434 ARSVNK
-440 DEGAVMQ
+440 DEGLVMQ

-452 LKAKIFG
+452 LKSKIFG
-459 QDAAIEALAKAIKRS
+459 QDAAIEALTKAIKRS
-474 RAGLGNPTSPI
+474 RAGLGHPTSPI
-485 GAFLFAGPT
+485 GSFLFTGPT

-554 YSVLLLDEIEKA
+554 YTVLLLDEIEKA

-613 FTKNESSRTDAAI
+613 FTKSENSRTDHAI
-626 KEFFSPEFR
+626 KDFFSPEFR
-635 NRLDEV
+635 NRLDDV

-647 GESVMIKVVE
+647 SETVMINVVE
-657 KMLNELSD
+657 KLLGELTE
-665 QLKDKKVAI
+665 QLKDKNVEIVASL
-674 KATPAAKKYL
+674 AAKKYL
-684 AEIGYSKEMG
+684 ATEGYSKEMG

-713 VLFGRLKNGGE
+713 VLFGKLKNGGV
-724 CLIDYKAKK
+724 CKIDYKAKK
-733 LVFRYDGVS
+733 LVFSYSGGN

>member
-1 VLKIKQESIMVS
+1 MVS
-13 QELNYVFNDAIAF
+13 QELNFVFNDAIAF

-39 LFYALLSNEHIV
+39 LFFALLSNEHV
-51 ELFMNCG
+51 AELLINCG
-58 VSMAFLQRS
+58 LSITFLQRS

-73 ANPQIVPNTEAYE
+73 ANPQVVPSEESYE
-86 PVETVALTR
+86 PLETVALSR
-95 VIESMMLHVKSAG
+95 VVESMMLHVKSAG
-108 KSEANVFDLLIAMM
+108 KSEASVFDLLIAMM
-122 DEQNAFCVSLL
+122 DESNAFCVALL
-133 MQQGVDKFLII
+133 LQQGVDKLLVV

-157 ETQGEAKESA
+157 QSLGEQKESA
-167 LAKYTLDLIDLAKK
+167 LGKYTLDLIALAKQK
-181 NQIDP
+181 QIDP
-186 LIGRSDEVARVM
+186 LIGRADEVKRVM

-223 EGLAKKISENAVPEI
+223 EGLAEKISEGEVPEI
-238 LKQTPVYALDM
+238 LKNTPVYALDM
-249 GSLISGTKYRGDFE
+249 GALLSGTKYRGDFE
-263 KRLKEILSELENQP
+263 KRLKEILTELEEKK

-292 GATGGGS
+292 GATSGGS

-323 GEYRNFFDKDKAL
+323 GEFRNFFDKDKAL

-355 ILKGLKGQYEKH
+355 ILKGLKGSYEKH
-367 HGVKYPTEV
+367 HGVKYPNEV
-376 IKASVELAKKYV
+376 IRASVELAKKYIS
-388 HDKFLPDSAIDLID
+388 DKFLPDSAIDLID

-408 HLGKKRKKVV
+408 HLAKKRKKVV
-418 ELSDIEAVLAK
+418 EMSDLEAVLAK
-429 VANIP
+429 IANIP
-434 NLHVNQ
+434 SRSVTK

-447 HLEAH
+447 ELEMH
-452 LKAKIFG
+452 LKSKIFG
-459 QDAAIEALAKAIKRS
+459 QDAAIEALVKAIKRS

-485 GAFLFAGPT
+485 GSFLFAGPT

-503 QLAYELGVHF
+503 QLAFELGVHF

-554 YSVLLLDEIEKA
+554 YTVLLLDEIEKA

-613 FTKNESSRTDAAI
+613 FTKSENSRTDHAI

-647 GESVMIKVVE
+647 SESVMINVVE
-657 KMLNELSD
+657 KLLGELTE
-665 QLKDKKVAI
+665 QLKDKKVEIVASL
-674 KATPAAKKYL
+674 AAKKYL
-684 AEIGYSKEMG
+684 ASEGYSKEMG

-713 VLFGRLKNGGE
+713 VLFGKLKNSGV
-724 CLIDYKAKK
+724 CKIDFKSKK
-733 LVFRYDGVS
+733 LVFEYSGGN

>member
-1 VLKIKQESIMVS
+1 MVS

-39 LFYALLSNEHIV
+39 LFFALLNNEHV
-51 ELFMNCG
+51 TELLINCG
-58 VSMAFLQRS
+58 LSITFLQRS

-73 ANPQIVPNTEAYE
+73 ANPQVVPSDENYE
-86 PVETVALTR
+86 PLETVALSR
-95 VIESMMLHVKSAG
+95 VVESMMLHVKSAG
-108 KSEANVFDLLIAMM
+108 KSEASVFDLLIAMM
-122 DEQNAFCVSLL
+122 DESNAFCVSLL
-133 MQQGVDKFLII
+133 LQQGVDKLLIV
-144 EEVTALSAPQNKE
+144 EEVTAMSAPQHKE
-157 ETQGEAKESA
+157 QSLNEQQENA
-167 LAKYTLDLIDLAKK
+167 LAKYTLDLIALAKQK
-181 NQIDP
+181 QIDP
-186 LIGRSDEVARVM
+186 LIGRADEVKRVM

-223 EGLAKKISENAVPEI
+223 EGLAAKISEGAVPEI
-238 LKQTPVYALDM
+238 LKETPVYALDM
-249 GSLISGTKYRGDFE
+249 GSLLSGTKYRGDFE
-263 KRLKEILSELENQP
+263 KRLKEILTELEAKK

-292 GATGGGS
+292 GATSGGS

-323 GEYRNFFDKDKAL
+323 GEFRNFFDKDKAL

-355 ILKGLKGQYEKH
+355 ILKGLKGSYEKH

-376 IKASVELAKKYV
+376 IRASVELAKKYIS
-388 HDKFLPDSAIDLID
+388 DKFLPDSAIDLID

-408 HLGKKRKKVV
+408 HLDKKRKKVV
-418 ELSDIEAVLAK
+418 ELSDIEAVLSRI
-429 VANIP
+429 ANIP
-434 NLHVNQ
+434 SRSVTK
-440 DEGAVMQ
+440 DEGEVMQ

-452 LKAKIFG
+452 LKSKIFG
-459 QDAAIEALAKAIKRS
+459 QDAAIEALVKAIKRS
-474 RAGLGNPTSPI
+474 RAGLGHPTSPI
-485 GAFLFAGPT
+485 GSFLFAGPT

-613 FTKNESSRTDAAI
+613 FTKNETSRTDHAI

-647 GESVMIKVVE
+647 SESVMINVVE
-657 KMLNELSD
+657 KLLNELTE
-665 QLKDKKVAI
+665 QLKDKKVEI
-674 KATPAAKKYL
+674 VATLAAKKQL
-684 AEIGYSKEMG
+684 ASEGYSKEMG

-699 RVIQEQIK
+699 RVIQEKIK
-707 TPLSEE
+707 TPLAEE
-713 VLFGRLKNGGE
+713 VLFGKLKNGGV
-724 CLIDYKAKK
+724 CKIDYKSKK
-733 LVFRYDGVS
+733 LVFEYSGGN

>member
-1 VLKIKQESIMVS
+1 MVS
-13 QELNYVFNDAIAF
+13 QELNFVFNDAIAF

-39 LFYALLSNEHIV
+39 LFFALLSNEHIAGI
-51 ELFMNCG
+51 LMNCG
-58 VSMAFLQRS
+58 LSITFLQRS
-67 MEKYFV
+67 MEKYFI
-73 ANPQIVPNTEAYE
+73 ANPNIVPVDESYE
-86 PVETVALTR
+86 PLETVALTR

-108 KSEANVFDLLIAMM
+108 KAEASVYDLLIAML
-122 DEQNAFCVSLL
+122 DESNAFCVSLL
-133 MQQGVDKFLII
+133 MQQGVDKLTII
-144 EEVTALSAPQNKE
+144 EEVTAQVQPHEKE
-157 ETQGEAKESA
+157 EAEADTKESA
-167 LAKYTLDLIDLAKK
+167 LKKYTLDLIALAEQK
-181 NQIDP
+181 QIDP
-186 LIGRSDEVARVM
+186 LIGRAEEVKRVM

-223 EGLAKKISENAVPEI
+223 EGLAQKISEDAVPDI
-238 LKQTPVYALDM
+238 LKKTPVYALDM
-249 GSLISGTKYRGDFE
+249 GALLSGTKYRGDFE
-263 KRLKEILSELENQP
+263 KRLKEILNELEAQE

-292 GATGGGS
+292 GATSGGS

-323 GEYRNFFDKDKAL
+323 GEFRNFFDKDKAL

-349 IEDSFL
+349 LEDAFL
-355 ILKGLKGQYEKH
+355 ILKGLKGSYEKH

-376 IKASVELAKKYV
+376 IRSSVELAKKYIN
-388 HDKFLPDSAIDLID
+388 DKFLPDSAIDLID

-408 HLGKKRKKVV
+408 HLAKKRKKVV
-418 ELSDIEAVLAK
+418 ELSDIEAVLSK
-429 VANIP
+429 IANIP
-434 NLHVNQ
+434 SRSVTQ
-440 DEGAVMQ
+440 DEGEVMM
-447 HLEAH
+447 HLETR
-452 LKAKIFG
+452 LKEKIFG
-459 QDAAIEALAKAIKRS
+459 QDAAIEALSKAIKRS

-554 YSVLLLDEIEKA
+554 YTVLLLDEIEKA

-592 FRNVIII
+592 FRNVIVI

-613 FTKNESSRTDAAI
+613 FTKNESSRTDRAI

-635 NRLDEV
+635 NRLDDI
-641 IHFAPL
+641 IHFQAL
-647 GESVMIKVVE
+647 SEEVMIHVVE
-657 KMLNELSD
+657 KLLHELEE
-665 QLKDKKVAI
+665 QLHDKHIRIVA
-674 KATPAAKKYL
+674 TLAAKKHL

-699 RVIQEQIK
+699 RVVGEQIK

-713 VLFGRLKNGGE
+713 ILFGKLKRGGV
-724 CLIDYKAKK
+724 CTIDFKAKK
-733 LVFRYDGVS
+733 LHFTYRGND

>member
-1 VLKIKQESIMVS
+1 MVN
-13 QELNYVFNDAIAF
+13 QELNFVFNDAIAF

-39 LFYALLSNEHIV
+39 LFFALLSNEHV
-51 ELFMNCG
+51 AELLINCG
-58 VSMAFLQRS
+58 LSITLLQRS

-73 ANPQIVPNTEAYE
+73 ANPQVVPTEESYE
-86 PVETVALTR
+86 PLETVALSR
-95 VIESMMLHVKSAG
+95 VIETMMLHVKSAG
-108 KSEANVFDLLIAMM
+108 KSEASVYDLLIALM
-122 DEQNAFCVSLL
+122 DEGNAFCVSLL
-133 MQQGVDKFLII
+133 LQQGVDKLLIV

-157 ETQGEAKESA
+157 LSLGEQKESA
-167 LAKYTLDLIDLAKK
+167 LAKYTLDLIALAKQK
-181 NQIDP
+181 QIDP
-186 LIGRSDEVARVM
+186 LIGRADEVKRVM

-223 EGLAKKISENAVPEI
+223 EGLAEKISEGAVPEI
-238 LKQTPVYALDM
+238 LKETPVYALDM
-249 GSLISGTKYRGDFE
+249 GALLSGTKYRGDFE
-263 KRLKEILSELENQP
+263 KRLKEILNELEAKK

-292 GATGGGS
+292 GATSGGS

-323 GEYRNFFDKDKAL
+323 GEFRNFFDKDKAL

-349 IEDSFL
+349 LEDAFL
-355 ILKGLKGQYEKH
+355 ILKGLKGSYEQH

-376 IKASVELAKKYV
+376 IRASVELAKKYIS
-388 HDKFLPDSAIDLID
+388 DKFLPDSAIDLID

-408 HLGKKRKKVV
+408 HLAKKRKKVV

-429 VANIP
+429 IANIP
-434 NLHVNQ
+434 TRSVNK
-440 DEGAVMQ
+440 DEGVVMQ
-447 HLEAH
+447 HLETH

-459 QDAAIEALAKAIKRS
+459 QDAAIESLTKAIKRS
-474 RAGLGNPTSPI
+474 RAGLGHPTSPI
-485 GAFLFAGPT
+485 GSFLFAGPT

-554 YSVLLLDEIEKA
+554 YTVLLLDEIEKA

-613 FTKNESSRTDAAI
+613 FTKSESSRTDHAI

-647 GESVMIKVVE
+647 SETVMINVVE
-657 KMLNELSD
+657 KLLSELTD
-665 QLKDKKVAI
+665 QLKDKNVAI
-674 KATPAAKKYL
+674 EATMAAKKYL
-684 AEIGYSKEMG
+684 ATEGYSKEMG

-713 VLFGRLKNGGE
+713 VLFGKLKNGGV
-724 CLIDYKAKK
+724 CKIDYKSKK
-733 LVFRYDGVS
+733 LVFSYSGGN

>member
-1 VLKIKQESIMVS
+1 MVN
-13 QELNYVFNDAIAF
+13 QELNFVFNDAIAF
-26 VRKHRYEYITVDH
+26 VRKHRYEYSTVDH
-39 LFYALLSNEHIV
+39 LFFALLSNEHV
-51 ELFMNCG
+51 AELLINCG
-58 VSMAFLQRS
+58 LSITLLQRS

-73 ANPQIVPNTEAYE
+73 ANPQVVPTEESYE
-86 PVETVALTR
+86 PLETVALSR
-95 VIESMMLHVKSAG
+95 VIETMMLHVKSAG
-108 KSEANVFDLLIAMM
+108 KSEASVYDLLIALM
-122 DEQNAFCVSLL
+122 DEGNAFCVSLL
-133 MQQGVDKFLII
+133 LQQGVDKLLIV

-157 ETQGEAKESA
+157 LSLGEQKESA
-167 LAKYTLDLIDLAKK
+167 LAKYTLDLIALAKQK
-181 NQIDP
+181 QIDP
-186 LIGRSDEVARVM
+186 LIGRTDEVRRVM

-223 EGLAKKISENAVPEI
+223 EGLAEKISEGAVPEI
-238 LKQTPVYALDM
+238 LKETPVYALDM
-249 GSLISGTKYRGDFE
+249 GALLSGTKYRGDFE
-263 KRLKEILSELENQP
+263 KRLKEILNELEAKK

-292 GATGGGS
+292 GATSGGS

-323 GEYRNFFDKDKAL
+323 GEFRNFFDKDKAL

-349 IEDSFL
+349 IEDAFL
-355 ILKGLKGQYEKH
+355 ILKGLKGSYEQH

-376 IKASVELAKKYV
+376 IRASVELAKKYIS
-388 HDKFLPDSAIDLID
+388 DKFLPDSAIDLID

-408 HLGKKRKKVV
+408 HLAKKRKKVV

-429 VANIP
+429 IANIP
-434 NLHVNQ
+434 TRSVNK

-447 HLEAH
+447 HLEMH
-452 LKAKIFG
+452 LKSKIFG
-459 QDAAIEALAKAIKRS
+459 QDAAIESLTKAIKRS
-474 RAGLGNPTSPI
+474 RAGLGHPTSPI
-485 GAFLFAGPT
+485 GSFLFAGPT

-554 YSVLLLDEIEKA
+554 YTVLLLDEIEKA

-613 FTKNESSRTDAAI
+613 FTKSESSRTDHAI

-647 GESVMIKVVE
+647 SETVMINVVE
-657 KMLNELSD
+657 KLLSELTD
-665 QLKDKKVAI
+665 QLKDKNVAI
-674 KATPAAKKYL
+674 EATMAAKKYL
-684 AEIGYSKEMG
+684 ATEGYSKEMG

-713 VLFGRLKNGGE
+713 VLFGKLKNGGV
-724 CLIDYKAKK
+724 CKIDYKSKK
-733 LVFRYDGVS
+733 LVFSYSGGN